1 MYRYNLERR
10 TDHSGVPHQEGQ
22 PVTLRCQ
29 CGALELT
36 IVSQSYGDG
45 GAFEAYECQC
55 CGRTGTLLND
65 DTTGT
70 TLSGCLR

>member
-1 MYRYNLERR
+1 
-10 TDHSGVPHQEGQ
+10 
-22 PVTLRCQ
+22 VTLRYQ

-36 IVSQSYGDG
+36 ITSQSCGDD

-55 CGRTGTLLND
+55 CGRTGTLVHD

-70 TLSGCLR
+70 TLSGCLQ